1 MASVSFH
8 VPVAIILLGAG
19 LVACFFGLRLLHTL
33 LAVYGFIAGAALGI
47 QFLQD
52 AEAWLGIILTVAC
65 GLLGALAALAAY
77 LAGVA
82 LIGAGLGAI
91 GLNLVYRGV
100 EPEAWIVL
108 ATCLFGALLAVV
120 IRRYVLIAATSIGG
134 AWTAL
139 VGGLALAGDRAA
151 VAAASGNIEL
161 LPPVADA
168 RDEMGFVIGLGSAR
182 APRRHLSATIDV
194 PGSGADRPRDA
205 AAARRS
211 PPTPCRPRRSD
222 TIQS

>member
-33 LAVYGFIAGAALGI
+33 LAVYGFVAGAVLGI
-47 QFLQD
+47 QLLQD
-52 AEAWLGIILTVAC
+52 FQAWLGVILTVAS
-65 GLLGALAALAAY
+65 GLLGSLVALGAY

-91 GLNLVYRGV
+91 VLNLAYRGA
-100 EPEAWIVL
+100 EPEAWAVM
-108 ATCLFGALLAVV
+108 AACLSGALLAVAV
-120 IRRYVLIAATSIGG
+120 RRYVLIAATSIGG

-139 VGGLALAGDRAA
+139 VGGLALAGDSAA

-168 RDEMGFVIGLGSAR
+168 RDEIGFMAAWGALALLAIIYQLRAMFRAR
-182 APRRHLSATIDV
+182 ARMARVAPELAEL
-194 PGSGADRPRDA
+194 PPDA
-205 AAARRS
+205 VAVEEK
-211 PPTPCRPRRSD
+211 
-222 TIQS
+222 